1 MKIYTKTGDK
11 GETGLFG
18 GKRVQKSSVRIN
30 AYGTVDELNAAIGFA
45 LCYVENDG
53 VKSVLRKLQNQ
64 LFVVGADLAT
74 PLEVESIRQR
84 RTIPR
89 VSEEDISESEKAI
102 DFFDKQLEELRY
114 FILPG
119 GSKSA
124 AQLHVARTICRRA
137 EREVVLL
144 SQQEEINQNIV
155 IFLNRISDLLFVL
168 SRIENKTAEI
178 PDQKWEKPI

>member
-1 MKIYTKTGDK
+1 LKIYTKTGDK

-18 GKRVQKSSVRIN
+18 GKRVQKSSIRIS
-30 AYGTVDELNAAIGFA
+30 AYGTVDELNAALGLS
-45 LCYVENDG
+45 LCYVQNEK
-53 VKSVLRKLQNQ
+53 VKSVLERLQHQ

-74 PLEVESIRQR
+74 PLETESKNI
-84 RTIPR
+84 TIPR
-89 VSEEDISESEKAI
+89 VSSEEITDSETAI
-102 DFFDKQLEELRY
+102 DSFEKELEPLQY

-119 GSKSA
+119 GSKAA

-155 IFLNRISDLLFVL
+155 ILLNRISDLLFVL
-168 SRIENKTAEI
+168 SRIENKTSGI

>member
-1 MKIYTKTGDK
+1 LKIYTKTGDK

-18 GKRVQKSSVRIN
+18 GKRVQKSSSRIN
-30 AYGTVDELNAAIGFA
+30 AYGTVDELNAAVGLA
-45 LCYVENDG
+45 LCDVEDEKVN
-53 VKSVLRKLQNQ
+53 SVLKKLQHQ
-64 LFVVGADLAT
+64 LFTVGADLAT
-74 PLEVESIRQR
+74 PLEVGSKNIS
-84 RTIPR
+84 IPR
-89 VSEEDISESEKAI
+89 VSEEYILESEKAI
-102 DFFDKQLEELRY
+102 DFFDNQLEELRY

-119 GSKSA
+119 GTKSA

-168 SRIENKTAEI
+168 SRFENKAAEI
-178 PDQKWEKPI
+178 PDQKWEKPIL

>member
-30 AYGTVDELNAAIGFA
+30 AYGTVDELNAAIGVS

-74 PLEVESIRQR
+74 PLEVESTNIS
-84 RTIPR
+84 IPR
-89 VSEEDISESEKAI
+89 VSEDDISGSEKAI

-124 AQLHVARTICRRA
+124 AQLHIARTICRRA
-137 EREVVLL
+137 EREIVLL

-155 IFLNRISDLLFVL
+155 IFINRISDLLFVL
-168 SRIENKTAEI
+168 SRIENKRAEI

>member
-18 GKRVQKSSVRIN
+18 GKRVQKSSIRIT
-30 AYGTVDELNAAIGFA
+30 AYGTIDELNAALGLA
-45 LCYVENDG
+45 LCYIQNEK
-53 VKSVLRKLQNQ
+53 VKTIVQKLQHQ

-74 PLEVESIRQR
+74 PLEIESKNIS
-84 RTIPR
+84 IPR
-89 VSEEDISESEKAI
+89 VSAEEIKVAETAI
-102 DFFDKQLEELRY
+102 DSFEKELEPLQY

-119 GSKSA
+119 GSKAA

-144 SQQEEINQNIV
+144 AQQEEINQNIV
-155 IFLNRISDLLFVL
+155 IFTNRISDLLFVL
-168 SRIENKTAEI
+168 SRIENKTSGI

>member
-1 MKIYTKTGDK
+1 LKIYTKTGDK

-30 AYGTVDELNAAIGFA
+30 AYGTVDELNAALGLS
-45 LCYVENDG
+45 LCYVQNEK
-53 VKSVLRKLQNQ
+53 VKSVLEQLQNQ

-74 PLEVESIRQR
+74 PLETGSIRQR
-84 RTIPR
+84 GTIPR
-89 VSEEDISESEKAI
+89 VSEDDISESEKAI

-124 AQLHVARTICRRA
+124 AQLHIARTICRRA
-137 EREVVLL
+137 EREIVLL

-155 IFLNRISDLLFVL
+155 IFVNRISDLLFVL

-178 PDQKWEKPI
+178 PDQKWGKPI

>member
-1 MKIYTKTGDK
+1 LKIYTKTGDQ

-18 GKRVQKSSVRIN
+18 GKRVLKSSLRIN
-30 AYGTVDELNAAIGFA
+30 AYGTVDELNAALGLA
-45 LCYVENDG
+45 LCYVKDNQ
-53 VKSVLRKLQNQ
+53 VSAVLRNLQNQ

-74 PLEVESIRQR
+74 PLEVESKNIS
-84 RTIPR
+84 IPR
-89 VSEEDISESEKAI
+89 VTETDVLRVEEAI
-102 DFFDKQLEELRY
+102 DSFDKQLKELRY

-144 SQQEEINQNIV
+144 SQQEEINQNII
-155 IFLNRISDLLFVL
+155 IFLNRISDLLFIL
-168 SRIENKTAEI
+168 SRIENKVAEI

>member
-18 GKRVQKSSVRIN
+18 GKRIQKFSSRIN
-30 AYGTVDELNAAIGFA
+30 AYGTVDELNAAIGVA
-45 LCYVENDG
+45 LCYVEVNA

-74 PLEVESIRQR
+74 PLEVESKNIS
-84 RTIPR
+84 IPR
-89 VSEEDISESEKAI
+89 VSEDDISGSEKAI
-102 DFFDKQLEELRY
+102 DFFDKQLEELHY

-124 AQLHVARTICRRA
+124 AQLHAARTICRRA
-137 EREVVLL
+137 EREIVLL

-155 IFLNRISDLLFVL
+155 IFVNRISDLLFVL

>member
-18 GKRVQKSSVRIN
+18 GKRVQKSSLRIS
-30 AYGTVDELNAAIGFA
+30 AYGTIDELNAALGLS
-45 LCYVENDG
+45 LCYIQNEK
-53 VKSVLRKLQNQ
+53 VKSVLQKLQHQ

-74 PLEVESIRQR
+74 PLEIESKNI
-84 RTIPR
+84 TIPR
-89 VSEEDISESEKAI
+89 VSSEEITESETAI
-102 DFFDKQLEELRY
+102 DSFEKELEPLRY

-119 GSKSA
+119 GSKAA

-137 EREVVLL
+137 EREIVLL
-144 SQQEEINQNIV
+144 AQQEEINQNIV
-155 IFLNRISDLLFVL
+155 IFTNRISDLLFVL
-168 SRIENKTAEI
+168 ARIENKTSGI

>member
-1 MKIYTKTGDK
+1 LKIYTKTGDK

-18 GKRVQKSSVRIN
+18 GKRIPKSSVRIN
-30 AYGTVDELNAAIGFA
+30 AYGTVDELNAVIGVA
-45 LCYVENDG
+45 LCYVENEK

-74 PLEVESIRQR
+74 PLEVESKNIS
-84 RTIPR
+84 IPR

-119 GSKSA
+119 GTKSA

-155 IFLNRISDLLFVL
+155 IFVNRISDLLFVL
-168 SRIENKTAEI
+168 SRVENKTAEI

>member
-1 MKIYTKTGDK
+1 LKIYTKTGDK

-18 GKRVQKSSVRIN
+18 GKRIQKSSVRIN
-30 AYGTVDELNAAIGFA
+30 AYGTVDELNAVIGVA
-45 LCYVENDG
+45 LCYVENEK
-53 VKSVLRKLQNQ
+53 VKSTLRKLQNQ

-84 RTIPR
+84 LTIPR
-89 VSEEDISESEKAI
+89 VSQEDILGSENDI

-119 GSKSA
+119 GTKSA
-124 AQLHVARTICRRA
+124 AQLHVARTVCRRA

>member
-18 GKRVQKSSVRIN
+18 GKRVPKSSIRIN
-30 AYGTVDELNAAIGFA
+30 SYGTVDELNAAIGLA
-45 LCYVENDG
+45 LCSAKDEK
-53 VKSVLRKLQNQ
+53 VKSILKKLQNQ

-74 PLEVESIRQR
+74 PLEVDTKIIS
-84 RTIPR
+84 IPR
-89 VSEEDISESEKAI
+89 ISNEDIVGSENDI
-102 DFFDKQLEELRY
+102 DLFNRQLESLRY

-119 GSKSA
+119 GTQSA

-155 IFLNRISDLLFVL
+155 IFLNRISDLLFIL
-168 SRIENKTAEI
+168 SRMENKIAEI

>member
-30 AYGTVDELNAAIGFA
+30 AYGTVDELNAAIGVA

-53 VKSVLRKLQNQ
+53 VKSVLQKLQHQ
-64 LFVVGADLAT
+64 LFIVGADLAT
-74 PLEVESIRQR
+74 PLEIESIRQR
-84 RTIPR
+84 LTIPR
-89 VSEEDISESEKAI
+89 VSREEITESETAI
-102 DFFDKQLEELRY
+102 DFFEKELEPLQY

-119 GSKSA
+119 GSKAA

-144 SQQEEINQNIV
+144 AQQEEINQNIV
-155 IFLNRISDLLFVL
+155 ILLNRISDLLFVL
-168 SRIENKTAEI
+168 SRIENKTSGI
-178 PDQKWEKPI
+178 RDQKWEKPI

>member
-30 AYGTVDELNAAIGFA
+30 AYGTVDELNAALGLA
-45 LCYVENDG
+45 LCYVQNPK
-53 VKSVLRKLQNQ
+53 VKSVLKKLQHQ

-74 PLEVESIRQR
+74 PLEMEKKNISI
-84 RTIPR
+84 IR
-89 VSEEDISESEKAI
+89 VSTEEISEAESAI
-102 DFFDKQLEELRY
+102 DSFEKELELLQY

-119 GSKSA
+119 GSKAA

-144 SQQEEINQNIV
+144 AQQEEINQNIV
-155 IFLNRISDLLFVL
+155 ILLNRISDLLFVL
-168 SRIENKTAEI
+168 SRIENKTSGI

>member
-18 GKRVQKSSVRIN
+18 GKRVQKSSMRIN
-30 AYGTVDELNAAIGFA
+30 AYGTVDELNAALGLS
-45 LCYVENDG
+45 LCYVQNLK
-53 VKSVLRKLQNQ
+53 VKSVLQKLQHQ

-74 PLEVESIRQR
+74 PLETEKKNISIL
-84 RTIPR
+84 R
-89 VSEEDISESEKAI
+89 VSAEEISEAESAI
-102 DFFDKQLEELRY
+102 DSFEKELEPLQY

-119 GSKSA
+119 GSKAA

-144 SQQEEINQNIV
+144 AQQEEINQNIV
-155 IFLNRISDLLFVL
+155 ILLNRISDLLFVL
-168 SRIENKTAEI
+168 SRIENKISGI

>member
-18 GKRVQKSSVRIN
+18 GKRIPKSSVRIN
-30 AYGTVDELNAAIGFA
+30 AYGTVDELNAVIGVA
-45 LCYVENDG
+45 LCYVENEK

-74 PLEVESIRQR
+74 PLEVESKNIS
-84 RTIPR
+84 IPR

-119 GSKSA
+119 GTKSA

-155 IFLNRISDLLFVL
+155 IFVNRISDLLFVL
-168 SRIENKTAEI
+168 SRVENKTAEI